1 MTGRKYLLTLRRN
14 ASEYG
19 VFLAVIVAIWLCFFI
34 GARWF
39 WDPGFISSSWYFFN
53 GFSFS
58 SNFSRMLVPSFTG
71 IFSFATC
78 IYFIIAGT
86 QTTKDMRNLSQMGT
100 TRKTSLLISLSQ
112 ILGLVLISALI
123 GAVTGNDMI
132 LSFGWR
138 FMFLM
143 VAFLLCYGT
152 TFLFNAITTYFRPLV
167 STLIIVALV
176 ILPNPF
182 EFLLDG
188 VYSQLIAAIL
198 EIGVGTILFLTRAS
212 MLKSENV

>member
-86 QTTKDMRNLSQMGT
+86 QTTKDMRNMSQMGT
-100 TRKTSLLISLSQ
+100 TKKTSLLISLSQ
-112 ILGLVLISALI
+112 NLGLVLISAFLSAASFQETTRVLTEAAIKGKEDHLI
-123 GAVTGNDMI
+123 GLKEN
-132 LSFGWR
+132 
-138 FMFLM
+138 
-143 VAFLLCYGT
+143 
-152 TFLFNAITTYFRPLV
+152 
-167 STLIIVALV
+167 V
-176 ILPNPF
+176 IL
-182 EFLLDG
+182 G
-188 VYSQLIAAIL
+188 KLIPA
-198 EIGVGTILFLTRAS
+198 GTGMKKYRNIAVE
-212 MLKSENV
+212 KNEE